1 MNADGLIASF
11 PDGAAAPR
19 YFVAVAE
26 EGHFG
31 RAAGRLHMAQPQL
44 SQQIRQLEAE
54 LGVRV
59 FARTTRTVEL
69 TPAGE
74 LLLARAR
81 RILADVDTASVDVQR
96 AERGEIGRLS
106 VGFTDRPPTSCCRR
120 SPPPCGP
127 VCPTSSSTSTARC
140 LRPVR

>member
-1 MNADGLIASF
+1 MNADGLITSF

-31 RAAGRLHMAQPQL
+31 RAAGRLHLAQPQL
-44 SQQIRQLEAE
+44 SQQVRQLEAE

-59 FARTTRTVEL
+59 FARTTRKVEL

-74 LLLARAR
+74 LLLAPAR

-106 VGFTDRPPTSCCRR
+106 VGFTGSATYELLPSMA
-120 SPPPCGP
+120 
-127 VCPTSSSTSTARC
+127 TA
-140 LRPVR
+140 LRAELPDVELDVHGEMLTPLR